1 MREKFKVVI
10 SKYVPSTSVQYCV
23 DIWVTHRFSFKV
35 TRERRSKLGDY
46 RFHKKQKNHIIT
58 VNGNLNPYGFLIT
71 FLHEAAHMIHY
82 ELKGNNNPPHGV
94 IWKKI
99 FSELMSPLLSPE
111 VFPKE
116 LLIPLKKHMI
126 NPKASTYSDPNL
138 AKMIKK
144 YDPFQLQYEFFLEEL
159 NVGDRFK
166 LNGSMYEKEKKRRTR
181 SLCRDLHSG
190 KRYLISEMA
199 KVKKV

>member
-1 MREKFKVVI
+1 MKEKFKAVI
-10 SKYVPSTSVQYCV
+10 SKYVPSSSIQYCV
-23 DIWVTHRFSFKV
+23 DIWAAHRFSFKV

-46 RFHKKQKNHIIT
+46 RFHKQQKNHTIT

-82 ELKGNNNPPHGV
+82 ELKGNNRPPHGV

-99 FSELMSPLLSPE
+99 FSELMSPLLNPE
-111 VFPKE
+111 VFPQE
-116 LLIPLKKHMI
+116 LLIPLKKHMK
-126 NPKASTYSDPNL
+126 NPRASTYSDPNL
-138 AKMIKK
+138 AKLIKK
-144 YDPFQLQYEFFLEEL
+144 YDPVQLQSESFLEEL
-159 NVGDRFK
+159 DAGDIFRF
-166 LNGSMYEKEKKRRTR
+166 NGSMYEKEKKRRTR
-181 SLCRDLHSG
+181 SLCRDLQSG